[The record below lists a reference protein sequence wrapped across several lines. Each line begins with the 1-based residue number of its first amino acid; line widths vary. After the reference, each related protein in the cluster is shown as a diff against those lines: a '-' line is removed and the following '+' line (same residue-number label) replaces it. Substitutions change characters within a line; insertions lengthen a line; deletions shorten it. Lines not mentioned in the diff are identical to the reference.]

1 VSKVLEQQ
9 IKDLKQDFATMGFG
23 VAEAIKCA
31 IDSIKEHDLKLAQKV
46 IADDEVINEQET
58 RLEKKSAQIIAL
70 QQPVAGDLREIVA
83 ILKASSDL
91 ERLADH
97 AISIARI
104 TEKLNTSDRDF
115 EIEDLLFEMAA
126 NIQQMLADILK
137 AYTEMDDKFAV
148 EVAARDSKND
158 EYFRKVSKVAVKK
171 IQNTPEFAL
180 EGIDYLNMANHL
192 ERMGD
197 YITNVA
203 EWIVYTNIGK
213 ITELGRN
220 DY

>member
-1 VSKVLEQQ
+1 MSKVLEQQ

-23 VAEAIKCA
+23 VADAIKQA
-31 IDSIKEHDLKLAQKV
+31 LNSIKEHDLELAQKV
-46 IADDEVINEQET
+46 ILSDELINEQET
-58 RLEKKSAQIIAL
+58 HLEKKSAQIIAL

-91 ERLADH
+91 ERIADH
-97 AISIARI
+97 AISIART
-104 TEKLNTSDRDF
+104 TEKLSTSKRDF
-115 EIEDLLFEMAA
+115 EIEELLFEMAA
-126 NIQQMLADILK
+126 NVQHMLDDILK
-137 AYTEMDDKFAV
+137 AYTEMDDRFAV
-148 EVAARDSKND
+148 EVANQDATND
-158 EYFRKVSKVAVKK
+158 QYFRKVSKTTIKK
-171 IQNTPEFAL
+171 IQETPEFAL
-180 EGIDYLNMANHL
+180 ECIDYLNMANHL

>member
-1 VSKVLEQQ
+1 MSKVLEQQ
-9 IKDLKQDFATMGFG
+9 IKDLKQDFTTMGLG
-23 VAEAIKCA
+23 VADALSRA
-31 IDSIKEHDLKLAQKV
+31 VTSIKEHDLALAQQV
-46 IADDEVINEQET
+46 IADDEKINEQET
-58 RLEKKSAQIIAL
+58 HLEKKSAQIIAL

-97 AISIARI
+97 AISIAKT
-104 TEKLNTSDRDF
+104 TEKLNSPERDF
-115 EIEDLLFEMAA
+115 EIEDLLFEMAE
-126 NIQQMLADILK
+126 NIHQMLVDILK

-148 EVAARDSKND
+148 EVAGRDAKND
-158 EYFRKVSKVAVKK
+158 EYFRKISKTAVKK
-171 IQNTPEFAL
+171 IQKTPEFAL
-180 EGIDYLNMANHL
+180 DGIDYLNMANHL